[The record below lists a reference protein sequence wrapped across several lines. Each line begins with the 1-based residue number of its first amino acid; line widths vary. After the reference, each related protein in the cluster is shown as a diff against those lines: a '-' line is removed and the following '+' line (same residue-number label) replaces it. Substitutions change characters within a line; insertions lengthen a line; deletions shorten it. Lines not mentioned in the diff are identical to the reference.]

1 MTTTSSPFGS
11 VARCT
16 WPIEAAAIGF
26 SSKSD
31 ERLLE
36 RQAELFLD
44 HDTNLCEGEWAHV
57 VLEAAQ
63 LGDDVRRDDVG
74 PRREQLAELDE
85 GRPELVEHL
94 AQMPTALRADRGI
107 GARLDPRRPGK
118 EVGQLVPLEEIA
130 EAVPDG
136 DLRNLRETADLA
148 RAWARGHG

>member
-1 MTTTSSPFGS
+1 MHLADRGGRDRLL
-11 VARCT
+11 V
-16 WPIEAAAIGF
+16 EV
-26 SSKSD
+26 D

-44 HDTNLCEGEWAHV
+44 HDTNLCEGEWAHI

-74 PRREQLAELDE
+74 PRGEQLAELDE

-94 AQMPTALRADRGI
+94 SEMAAAVRADSGI
-107 GARLDPRRPGK
+107 GARLHARRPGK
-118 EVGQLVPLEEIA
+118 DVRQLVPLEEIA

-148 RAWARGHG
+148 RAWARDHG